1 MANINIVIT
10 NAGLAE
16 VINAEQTGTAPVVLT
31 EVGLG
36 TGQYTAQASQTAL
49 TGEFK
54 RIQAVAGGAI
64 GDNALH
70 LSVHD
75 AGNDTYTVYEL
86 GVYTASGTLFAV
98 YSQPMPIIQKAAAAH
113 MLLALDMVLT
123 NVDPDSVTVGDT
135 NFQLNSAT
143 TTRQGIVELATAAE
157 VEAGSDSTRV
167 VTPSTL
173 KALTATTGRTGLVEL
188 ATSTEAITGTDGTRA
203 LTPSTMVAAFVRAH
217 STSGY
222 QKLPGGMILQWG
234 RATIAQDGSTRIAFP
249 IAFPSACVFADAL
262 SITTVMPAYAISTME
277 AAAIYFR
284 HSGNGGIDSVWYA
297 IGY

>member
-16 VINAEQTGTAPVVLT
+16 IVNAEQTGTAPVVIK
-31 EVGLG
+31 EIGLG
-36 TGQYTAQASQTAL
+36 TGQYTASVTQTAL
-49 TGEFK
+49 RSEFK
-54 RIQAVAGGAI
+54 RVQAVAGGAI

-75 AGNDTYTVYEL
+75 SGNDSYAVYEL

-98 YSQPMPIIQKAAAAH
+98 YSQSVPIIQKAAASH
-113 MLLALDMVLT
+113 MLLAIDMVFT
-123 NVDPDSVTVGDT
+123 NVNPESVTVGDT

-143 TTRQGIVELATAAE
+143 TTRQGIVELATGDE
-157 VEAGSDSTRV
+157 VQAGSDSTRA
-167 VTPSTL
+167 VTPATL
-173 KALTATTGRTGLVEL
+173 KTLTATTGRTGLVEL
-188 ATSTEAITGTDGTRA
+188 ATSAEAITGTDGSRA
-203 LTPSTMVAAFVRAH
+203 LTPSAMVAAFVRAH

-234 RATIAQDGSTRIAFP
+234 RASIAQDGSTRIAFP
-249 IAFPSACVFADAL
+249 IAFPSACVFGDAL
-262 SITTVMPAYAISTME
+262 SMTTVIPAYAIATME
-277 AAAIYFR
+277 SAAIYFR
-284 HSGNGGIDSVWYA
+284 HSGNGAIDSAWFA